1 MGGLVQEMTNPNRK
15 QVVIIGGGFAGVK
28 AASGLENLPV
38 DVTLIDKNSYHV
50 FQPLLYQAALGI
62 LAPSDITSPNLGDNH
77 HDMDRKQY
85 RLDTSRFRNSD
96 LCGVTSGCRAPLWN
110 DEPVW

>member
-1 MGGLVQEMTNPNRK
+1 MQEMTNPNRK

-38 DVTLIDKNSYHV
+38 DVTLIDIKNSYHV

-62 LAPSDITSPNLGDNH
+62 LAPSDITRPNF
-77 HDMDRKQY
+77 RKQ
-85 RLDTSRFRNSD
+85 
-96 LCGVTSGCRAPLWN
+96 AP
-110 DEPVW
+110 

>member
-38 DVTLIDKNSYHV
+38 DLTLIDKNSYHV

-62 LAPSDITSPNLGDNH
+62 LAPSDITRPNF
-77 HDMDRKQY
+77 RKQ
-85 RLDTSRFRNSD
+85 
-96 LCGVTSGCRAPLWN
+96 AP
-110 DEPVW
+110 